1 MGPLANPV
9 EAHIEARV
17 VGVAYQEL
25 GPVFAQALQYS
36 GAGKALVVCGQE
48 DLDEISCAGKTNC
61 WLLRHTE
68 NPEYRGDSA
77 GGDEDDEASEGR
89 RTAAA
94 YLQG

>member
-25 GPVFAQALQYS
+25 GPVFAQALQLS
-36 GAGKALVVCGQE
+36 GATKAMVVCGQE

-61 WLLRHTE
+61 WLIRKTDNPKYKGEE
-68 NPEYRGDSA
+68 NGA
-77 GGDEDDEASEGR
+77 GGGR
-89 RTAAA
+89 
-94 YLQG
+94 YK